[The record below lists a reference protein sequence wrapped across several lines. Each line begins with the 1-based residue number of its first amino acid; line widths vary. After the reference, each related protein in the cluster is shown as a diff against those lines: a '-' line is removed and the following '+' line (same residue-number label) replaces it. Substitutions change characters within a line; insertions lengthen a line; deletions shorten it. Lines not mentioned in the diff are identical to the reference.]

1 MFGLSNV
8 VLHKY
13 LQRVSLISCNNGHI
27 FLGAARLMSKHSA
40 HAATHVSGQGL
51 LNSAINLARA
61 QKNNVSFVVHNLPVM
76 AKMAAV
82 NKILNAGNM
91 FGLAKVRLMLNL
103 EYYDHHHCTM
113 W

>member
-1 MFGLSNV
+1 
-8 VLHKY
+8 
-13 LQRVSLISCNNGHI
+13 
-27 FLGAARLMSKHSA
+27 MSKHSA

-91 FGLAKVRLMLNL
+91 FGLAKVRLLLKL
-103 EYYDHHHCTM
+103 EYSDHHHCTM
-113 W
+113 